1 MKDREC
7 KFYYILDSRVI
18 EFLDKYDKDPNY
30 VIPNFEKYIMEADTD
45 PGLLCR
51 EINDGT
57 YGDLCVL
64 ADNTG
69 RIMFECCKG
78 DKWSIKQSIKQRKL

>member
-7 KFYYILDSRVI
+7 KFYCILDSRVT
-18 EFLDKYDKDPNY
+18 EFLDKYDKDPDY
-30 VIPNFEKYIMEADTD
+30 VIPDFEKYIMKADTD
-45 PGLLCR
+45 PRLLCK
-51 EINDGT
+51 EINNGT

-69 RIMFECCKG
+69 RIMFEYYKG
-78 DKWSIKQSIKQRKL
+78 DKWSIKQPIKQRKL